1 MKRSTIKKVAVIS
14 SAVVA
19 ILILLLALIF
29 NHYYHKL
36 QRASASNALAT
47 RQNAIESKSVG
58 LDFDGLSEELDKSI
72 LDALTS
78 EILREQS
85 RVIVDEQVKALGS
98 ELEKQ
103 SISNILLVGVDN
115 REGKFDG
122 NSDTIIIVSIDRARK
137 RITLTSVLRDT
148 LVYLDGYGS
157 RRINAA
163 YALGGA
169 EGLESVIK
177 EIYGIDFSG
186 FLVVNFNAVR
196 NAVDKEGGID
206 LSLRKDE
213 IRLMNAYV
221 NEQNRLVGDDPEKD
235 VIRSYKGGVMHLNGN
250 QALGYARNRY
260 VGTDFHRTMR
270 QRVVIAIALAC
281 EPDLLICDE
290 PTTALDVTIQAQI
303 LDLINEIKK
312 ELNIAVIL
320 ITHDLGVV
328 AQTADRVIVMY
339 AGEKLEEAPVRELFK
354 NPKHPYTWGLL
365 KSLPRLDMNSN
376 ERLTSIPGTPPD
388 LLNPPKGDPFAARSE
403 YAMKIDYERKP
414 PMIDLG
420 GGHFVKSWL
429 YVKGAPKIEFLKDEK
444 NDD

>member
-1 MKRSTIKKVAVIS
+1 MERSTIKKIAVIS
-14 SAVVA
+14 LSVVA
-19 ILILLLALIF
+19 VPMLLLAIIF
-29 NHYYHKL
+29 NHYYSKL
-36 QRASASNALAT
+36 RRASHSNALAT
-47 RQNAIESKSVG
+47 RQNALESKSVG

-85 RVIVDEQVKALGS
+85 RVIADEQVKALGS

-169 EGLESVIK
+169 EGLESVLK

-196 NAVDKEGGID
+196 NAVDKVGGID
-206 LSLRKDE
+206 LALSKDE

-235 VIRSYKGGVMHLNGN
+235 VIRSYKGGVIHLNGN

-270 QRVVIAIALAC
+270 QRVVIEKCLSKLKRLNVLELGSLADSVLPEVYTDLTEKDIASLLLVGIDLSNYKISSLMLPVDGSFDFVKVGGQDVIKVNFRKNADTWYQTILAS
-281 EPDLLICDE
+281 DSD
-290 PTTALDVTIQAQI
+290 AL
-303 LDLINEIKK
+303 
-312 ELNIAVIL
+312 
-320 ITHDLGVV
+320 
-328 AQTADRVIVMY
+328 
-339 AGEKLEEAPVRELFK
+339 
-354 NPKHPYTWGLL
+354 
-365 KSLPRLDMNSN
+365 
-376 ERLTSIPGTPPD
+376 
-388 LLNPPKGDPFAARSE
+388 
-403 YAMKIDYERKP
+403 KIDRK
-414 PMIDLG
+414 
-420 GGHFVKSWL
+420 V
-429 YVKGAPKIEFLKDEK
+429 V
-444 NDD
+444 DD